1 MNLSRIKFN
10 VCVTLSADAVDK
22 LTALFSKAT
31 KKGANYVEIRF
42 DHMIYKDIDKALVIC
57 SEVRNRAIFTLR
69 SKKEGGFF
77 NGTHKEQVSLLK
89 KMARAKPMLLDI
101 EFSILK
107 KDSEFRRFLKY
118 NKVPILVS
126 SHDFRK
132 TPEATSLLEKFTDMS
147 KYSNYVKLVTT
158 ARSINDNLNFLTLY
172 DNISDTNL
180 IAFAMGDLGVLSRLL
195 CMLYG
200 GAPFTYASLD
210 NPMAPGQ
217 LDIDLMKK
225 IYDRVGNKL
234 KNK

>member
-1 MNLSRIKFN
+1 MDLSRNKFK
-10 VCVTLSADAVDK
+10 VCVTLAADSVDK
-22 LTALFSKAT
+22 LPSLFSKAT
-31 KKGANYVEIRF
+31 KKEANYVEIRF
-42 DHMIYKDIDKALVIC
+42 DYMIYKDIDSALVIS
-57 SEVRNRAIFTLR
+57 SEIKNRAIFTLR

-77 NGTHKEQVSLLK
+77 DGTPKEQVSLLM

-132 TPEATSLLEKFTDMS
+132 TPDAASLLEKFRDMR
-147 KYSNYVKLVTT
+147 KYSTYVKLVTT
-158 ARSINDNLNFLTLY
+158 ARSIKDNLNILSLY
-172 DNISDTNL
+172 DNNIDTNL
-180 IAFAMGDLGVLSRLL
+180 IAFAMGDLGVLSRLI
-195 CMLYG
+195 CTLYG

>member
-1 MNLSRIKFN
+1 MNLSRNKFN
-10 VCVTLSADAVDK
+10 VCVTLAADSVDK
-22 LTALFSKAT
+22 LPSLFSKAI
-31 KKGANYVEIRF
+31 KKEANYVEIRF
-42 DHMIYKDIDKALVIC
+42 DHIIYKDIDRALVIS
-57 SEVRNRAIFTLR
+57 SEIKNRAIFTLR

-77 NGTHKEQVSLLK
+77 DGTRKEQVSLLK

-107 KDSEFRRFLKY
+107 KDREFRRFLKY

-126 SHDFRK
+126 FHDFRK
-132 TPEATSLLEKFTDMS
+132 TTDAALLLEKFRDMRR
-147 KYSNYVKLVTT
+147 YSNYVKLVTT
-158 ARSINDNLNFLTLY
+158 ARSINDNLNFLSLY
-172 DNISDTNL
+172 DNNIDTNL

-195 CMLYG
+195 STLYG
-200 GAPFTYASLD
+200 GAPFTYASLG

-217 LDIDLMKK
+217 LDIDVMKK

>member
-1 MNLSRIKFN
+1 M
-10 VCVTLSADAVDK
+10 TLSADAVDK
-22 LTALFSKAT
+22 LTALFSKAI

-101 EFSILK
+101 EVSILK

-132 TPEATSLLEKFTDMS
+132 TPEATSLLEKVRDMS

-195 CMLYG
+195 CTLYG

-225 IYDRVGNKL
+225 IYDRVGSKL

>member
-1 MNLSRIKFN
+1 M
-10 VCVTLSADAVDK
+10 TLSADAVDK
-22 LTALFSKAT
+22 LTALFSKAI

-132 TPEATSLLEKFTDMS
+132 TPEATSLLEKVRDMS

-172 DNISDTNL
+172 DNIGDTNL

-195 CMLYG
+195 CTLYG

-225 IYDRVGNKL
+225 IYDRVGSKL

>member
-1 MNLSRIKFN
+1 MNLPRNKLN
-10 VCVTLSADAVDK
+10 VCVTLVANSVDK
-22 LTALFSKAT
+22 LPFLFSKAV
-31 KKGANYVEIRF
+31 KKEANYVEIRF
-42 DHMIYKDIDKALVIC
+42 DHMIYKDIDRALLLS
-57 SEVRNRAIFTLR
+57 SEIKNKAIFTLR

-77 NGTHKEQVSLLK
+77 YGTRSEQVSLLK
-89 KMARAKPMLLDI
+89 KMAKAKPMLLDI
-101 EFSILK
+101 EYSIIK
-107 KDSEFRRFLKY
+107 KDSEFLKFLKY

-132 TPEATSLLEKFTDMS
+132 TPEVTSLLEKIRDMR

-158 ARSINDNLNFLTLY
+158 ARSFRDNLNFLSLY
-172 DNISDTNL
+172 DNNKNTNL

-210 NPMAPGQ
+210 DAVAPGQ
-217 LDIDLMKK
+217 LDVVLMKK
-225 IYDRVGNKL
+225 IFERVGNKL